1 MGNVLMGDLD
11 GKTERLAF
19 DTHEIEQIITRYK
32 ASVVSGTDGLDYI
45 EYMGKIFPVQ
55 GIQDND
61 NIKPYFIVLKSG
73 VAYNA
78 NDYQMLFNTEELPNS
93 LLSGIDTSGKKY
105 LCKRYM
111 NGSAPI
117 EPPAQKPSGIN
128 PQNLTFDD
136 TENLKDVINK
146 LKKGEFFE
154 LLTMEFSDKIKGIAK
169 ELIDFRKDIQ
179 TRIEPDIVELASKDI
194 PEASNQLEGI
204 NETLEES
211 TMKIMD
217 INDAQMD
224 AAGKR
229 FKELEQLLERRS
241 EGEGDLVV
249 GISLEEAIGAIE
261 GQMTFL
267 KEVELRSLNMMEPL
281 SFQDLVGQRIQKI
294 IKLVRSM
301 EIKIEEL
308 IVSFGIKLKK
318 YKEDPEITYEE
329 LNKDVDEF
337 MYELKGPQRAGEGLH
352 QEAID
357 DLLNSL

>member
-11 GKTERLAF
+11 GMTERLAF

-32 ASVVSGTDGLDYI
+32 ARVVAGTDDNDYM
-45 EYMGKIFPVQ
+45 EYNGKIFPVK
-55 GIQDND
+55 GIKDTEGL
-61 NIKPYFIVLKSG
+61 KPYFIILKSG
-73 VAYNA
+73 VAFNA
-78 NDYQMLFNTEELPNS
+78 SDYQMLFNTEDLPNS
-93 LLSGIDTSGKKY
+93 LISGIDSSGKKY
-105 LCKRYM
+105 LCRRYL
-111 NGSAPI
+111 NGSRLM
-117 EPPAQKPSGIN
+117 ETTVQKYTAGN
-128 PQNLTFDD
+128 NQNLTSD
-136 TENLKDVINK
+136 EAEKLKDVINK

-179 TRIEPDIVELASKDI
+179 TRIEPDIVEIASKDI

-217 INDAQMD
+217 INEAQME
-224 AAGKR
+224 AANTHYK
-229 FKELEQLLERRS
+229 LLDQILAKNS
-241 EGEGDLVV
+241 DGDGNISMGL
-249 GISLEEAIGAIE
+249 SLEEAIETIE
-261 GQMTFL
+261 NQVSFL
-267 KEVELRSLNMMEPL
+267 KEMEQRSLTMMEPL
-281 SFQDLVGQRIQKI
+281 SFQDLVGQRIQRI

-301 EIKIEEL
+301 EVKIEEL

-337 MYELKGPQRAGEGLH
+337 MYELKGPQRSGEGLD
-352 QEAID
+352 QKAID
-357 DLLNSL
+357 DLLNNM